1 MRTLKQAWNDIRTGE
16 NLDLYLLVVAI
27 IGIFAIQIVEVNIGQ
42 VIPLVTLAAL
52 GILATSALRN
62 RHTLEELSQKLAP
75 SANSIFLEEFTSSL
89 KSDFEAATIVWL
101 VGVSLS
107 RTIRA
112 YYSELERKLRR
123 GDAVRVL
130 LVHPNGPA
138 SEIASS
144 RPYPKVEVEQT
155 QRYIHDSLNYL
166 CGLRQLTSSKLEVR
180 TIQNPLTYGVIAT
193 NPDSQNG
200 VLYCELFPFQTVGN
214 TLPKFILRAKD
225 GQWYEFF
232 RKELE
237 NLWNNGMDWQC
248 DSKS

>member
-1 MRTLKQAWNDIRTGE
+1 MTLRNIWNEIRSGE
-16 NLDLYLLVVAI
+16 NLDVYLLIFAT
-27 IGIFAIQIVEVNIGQ
+27 IGIFVLQLLQMDIGQ
-42 VIPLVTLAAL
+42 IFPLVTLFGL
-52 GILATSALRN
+52 SVLAYSALRS
-62 RHTLEELSQKLAP
+62 RHTLQELTRKLVP
-75 SANSIFLEEFTSSL
+75 SANSVFLEDFDSNL
-89 KSDFEAATIVWL
+89 KRDFESGSTIWL

-112 YYSELERKLRR
+112 NYSVLEKKLQR
-123 GDAVRVL
+123 GDSIRVL
-130 LVHPNGPA
+130 LVNPEGPA

-144 RPYPKVEVEQT
+144 RPYPKMGVVQT
-155 QRYIHDSLNYL
+155 QRHIRDTLSYL
-166 CGLRQLTSSKLEVR
+166 CRLRQSTSGKIEIR

-232 RKELE
+232 KKELE
-237 NLWNNGMDWQC
+237 NLWDHGMDWQC
-248 DSKS
+248 DSE

>member
-1 MRTLKQAWNDIRTGE
+1 MRTLRQIWNDIRNGE
-16 NLDLYLLVVAI
+16 NLDFYLLIAAI
-27 IGIFAIQIVEVNIGQ
+27 IGIFVLQLVQVNIGQ

-52 GILATSALRN
+52 GILANSALRN
-62 RHTLEELSQKLAP
+62 RHTVEELSRKLVP
-75 SANSIFLEEFTSSL
+75 SANSVFLEEFASNL
-89 KSDFEAATIVWL
+89 KSDFESSPTVWL

-112 YYSELERKLRR
+112 YYSVLERKLRR
-123 GDAVRVL
+123 GDTVRVL
-130 LVHPNGPA
+130 LVHPEGAA

-144 RPYPKVEVEQT
+144 RPYPKMEVEQT
-155 QRYIHDSLNYL
+155 QRYIRDSLNSL
-166 CGLRQLTSSKLEVR
+166 CSLAQSTSGKLEVR

-193 NPDSQNG
+193 NPNAQDG

-214 TLPKFILRAKD
+214 TLPRFILRAKD

-248 DSKS
+248 DSKL